1 MHVSSYCYMCPH
13 TAIQAARRLP
23 IDFLI
28 PTIPPQSPANTP
40 AAAMEA
46 AMARHAVAMSAERKV
61 QVADARHIKK
71 KNV

>member
-1 MHVSSYCYMCPH
+1 MCPH
-13 TAIQAARRLP
+13 TAMQAARRLP

-28 PTIPPQSPANTP
+28 PTSPPQCPANTP

-61 QVADARHIKK
+61 QVADARQIKK
-71 KNV
+71 NKKINV